1 MRLKIL
7 TLTLLFI
14 IVLTSGCVSIQKPQ
28 PTPPTLTPT
37 ITPTLTPLPFQ
48 PSIWEPGIWD
58 KAVIEPP
65 AGSPELKPPLMF
77 DIDLHSSYGFE
88 IKYLEYGTFGKP
100 IFVLS
105 RGKSATLVLLLNS
118 SSNRTI
124 QVSLNYID
132 GLPEGTIARL
142 KPESYALKPY
152 EQAKLELNV
161 TASLTTPIS
170 TPKPESEREEFVAL
184 RLKGDG
190 WSVGR
195 AFILKIN

>member
-14 IVLTSGCVSIQKPQ
+14 IVLTSGCVSIQKQQ
-28 PTPPTLTPT
+28 PTQSTLTPT
-37 ITPTLTPLPFQ
+37 ITPILTPLPFQ
-48 PSIWEPGIWD
+48 PGIWD

-65 AGSPELKPPLMF
+65 AGSPELKPPLIF

-142 KPESYALKPY
+142 KPKSYALKPY

-161 TASLTTPIS
+161 TASLTAPIS